1 MAAHAPSGLAA
12 KGKRLWKETVDK
24 YDLRADEL
32 DTLEDI
38 CREADLIV
46 RLEADLDGADL
57 LVQGSQGQQVVNP
70 IVSEIRQHRATKKA
84 LWASLKLPDE
94 SGEAGAANQQ
104 RSAAQ
109 SRWASSRGKVS

>member
-1 MAAHAPSGLAA
+1 MAAHAPSGLAT

-38 CREADLIV
+38 CREADLIA
-46 RLEADLDGADL
+46 RLEADLEGASL
-57 LVQGSQGQQVVNP
+57 LVRGSQGQEVVNP

-94 SGEAGAANQQ
+94 GSEAGGSNQQ
-104 RSAAQ
+104 RAAAQ
-109 SRWASSRGKVS
+109 SRWAASRGKSA